1 MELRKSTVGRS
12 STGVYHNI
20 CGDSSA
26 CNGRSFRGYEVSL
39 DLINKAPEEMFCKKC
54 FYANKFCA
62 SRKDH
67 AIYIYM
73 ENVA

>member
-1 MELRKSTVGRS
+1 MKLRTTTVGRS

-20 CGDSSA
+20 CGNSSA

-54 FYANKFCA
+54 FSANSRFS

-73 ENVA
+73 ESQA